1 VSVLG
6 HWFVGYRA
14 HKHGHVRYALDG
26 SAEMGRNLT
35 LLGVLSFGEGFHNNH
50 HASPGSARMGEA
62 RYELDLG
69 WYTLLALER
78 LGLVH
83 DLEAT
88 GRAKPVLRENARRI
102 DAAARGLAAQKRH
115 SPPTPAM
122 GPPKATD

>member
-50 HASPGSARMGEA
+50 HASPRSARMGEA
-62 RYELDLG
+62 WYELDLG
-69 WYTLLALER
+69 WYTLLAFDR
-78 LGLVH
+78 LGWVH
-83 DLEAT
+83 DL
-88 GRAKPVLRENARRI
+88 V
-102 DAAARGLAAQKRH
+102 QKRH
-115 SPPTPAM
+115 SPPRPAM